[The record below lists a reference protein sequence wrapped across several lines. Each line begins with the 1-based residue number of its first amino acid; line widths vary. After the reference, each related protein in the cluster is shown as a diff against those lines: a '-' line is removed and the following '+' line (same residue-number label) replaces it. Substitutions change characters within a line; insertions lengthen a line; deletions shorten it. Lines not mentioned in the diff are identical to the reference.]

1 MIRWFK
7 KGDPKPDPMT
17 EKDEA
22 IKQVSRMRDRA
33 RDELREIND
42 ELRDLLLVE
51 TVRRTAARADE
62 DGR

>member
-22 IKQVSRMRDRA
+22 IKQVSRVRDRA
-33 RDELREIND
+33 RDELREINA
-42 ELRDLLLVE
+42 ELRDLLLIE
-51 TVRRTAARADE
+51 TVQHTAARAEE

>member
-7 KGDPKPDPMT
+7 RGDPKPDPMT

-33 RDELREIND
+33 RDELRGIND
-42 ELRDLLLVE
+42 ELRDLLLRETVSH
-51 TVRRTAARADE
+51 TVRRTND
-62 DGR
+62 DG